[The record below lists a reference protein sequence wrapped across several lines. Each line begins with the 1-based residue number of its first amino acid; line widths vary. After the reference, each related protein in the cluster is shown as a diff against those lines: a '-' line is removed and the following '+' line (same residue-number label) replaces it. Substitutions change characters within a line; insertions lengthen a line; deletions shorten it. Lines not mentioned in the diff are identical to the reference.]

1 MPTAYSYDLTHSRDL
16 AVVPQLANSSLAIHS
31 RWWCIF
37 EAHVAV
43 QCALSVCIAG
53 RPLQLLTGSLK
64 DTLQLKESAVMRVQ
78 QDTEKE
84 VRDIAARGVASPI
97 LTSLLDQM
105 HQAKQEEAQAK
116 LDVLVAK
123 DSQLIDLDRA
133 ECFSA
138 ADKKMILAEVDGHR
152 RGIVSLI
159 AGLVR
164 DVTCEGIEADT
175 SELKLGD
182 SLEIDLDEDSLDTP
196 TRLLAFAAWARQRPP
211 VRTLALHRCQ
221 LVQTDMQVVLAII
234 QEGLLRSLQVRRPPP
249 PRPERC
255 LSAPHR
261 AFFLP
266 RYTGVEAE

>member
-1 MPTAYSYDLTHSRDL
+1 MIAHAARIILRSHSL
-16 AVVPQLANSSLAIHS
+16 ALLAGLLQLANSSLAIHS

-123 DSQLIDLDRA
+123 DSELIDLDRA

-138 ADKKMILAEVDGHR
+138 ADKKMILKEVDGHQ
-152 RGIVSLI
+152 GAIVALIASLI
-159 AGLVR
+159 R
-164 DVTCEGIEADT
+164 DVTCDGIEADI

-182 SLEIDLDEDSLDTP
+182 SLEIDVDSVASP
-196 TRLLAFAAWARQRPP
+196 TSLLAFAAWARQRPP
-211 VRTLALHRCQ
+211 VRTLALHRCR
-221 LVQTDMQVVLAII
+221 LLQTDLQVVLAII
-234 QEGLLRSLQVRRPPP
+234 EEGLLRSLRVRRPH
-249 PRPERC
+249 RLG
-255 LSAPHR
+255 LSDA
-261 AFFLP
+261 
-266 RYTGVEAE
+266 

>member
-123 DSQLIDLDRA
+123 DSELIDLDRA

-152 RGIVSLI
+152 RVWRKDS
-159 AGLVR
+159 
-164 DVTCEGIEADT
+164 IE
-175 SELKLGD
+175 
-182 SLEIDLDEDSLDTP
+182 I
-196 TRLLAFAAWARQRPP
+196 RLLECVVDHDCDNVGHHDAAYGEQPGMASP
-211 VRTLALHRCQ
+211 
-221 LVQTDMQVVLAII
+221 
-234 QEGLLRSLQVRRPPP
+234 
-249 PRPERC
+249 C
-255 LSAPHR
+255 LDKR
-261 AFFLP
+261 G
-266 RYTGVEAE
+266 R